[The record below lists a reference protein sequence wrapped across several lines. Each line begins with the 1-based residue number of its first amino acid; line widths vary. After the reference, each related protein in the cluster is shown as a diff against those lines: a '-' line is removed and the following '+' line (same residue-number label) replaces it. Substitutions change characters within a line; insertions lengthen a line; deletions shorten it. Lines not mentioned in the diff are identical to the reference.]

1 MNIDTGVN
9 VLTDDQALLLQWVNT
24 CLETNVY
31 REWPRMAELMAIT
44 LYTLIQAIEKGPL
57 RSQLDLILTDLRV
70 TIREMQTLLERRTH

>member
-9 VLTDDQALLLQWVNT
+9 TLTDDQALLLQWVNT
-24 CLETNVY
+24 CLETSVY

-44 LYTLIQAIEKGPL
+44 LYTLIQGIEKGPL

>member
-9 VLTDDQALLLQWVNT
+9 TLTDDQALLLQWVNT
-24 CLETNVY
+24 CLETGVY

-44 LYTLIQAIEKGPL
+44 LYTLIQAIDQGPL
-57 RSQLDLILTDLRV
+57 RRQLDLILTDLRV

>member
-9 VLTDDQALLLQWVNT
+9 ILSDDQALLLQWVNT
-24 CLETNVY
+24 CLETGVY

-44 LYTLIQAIEKGPL
+44 LYTLIQAIDQGPL
-57 RSQLDLILTDLRV
+57 RRQLDLILTDLRV